1 MTGRMSR
8 NKVTLELP
16 FPVTLNKIWRL
27 GRHGFHK
34 SQQYSAWLKEAGNMI
49 NIQKPGRVEGNY
61 CLSVSLCRPDRRK
74 RDLDNIAAK
83 GVNDLL
89 VRHGIVEDDSLC
101 VETSSRWVEDGPAC
115 LVVVSAADRKRA
127 GFAE

>member
-16 FPVTLNKIWRL
+16 FPVSVNAIWRA
-27 GRHGFHK
+27 GRGGVFNSK
-34 SQQYSAWLKEAGNMI
+34 RYEQWKTAAAAAVYDQKAGRI
-49 NIQKPGRVEGNY
+49 DGEY
-61 CLSVSLCRPDRRK
+61 CLSVSLCKPDKRK
-74 RDLDNIAAK
+74 RDLDNVSTKVI
-83 GVNDLL
+83 NDLL

-127 GFAE
+127 GFGE